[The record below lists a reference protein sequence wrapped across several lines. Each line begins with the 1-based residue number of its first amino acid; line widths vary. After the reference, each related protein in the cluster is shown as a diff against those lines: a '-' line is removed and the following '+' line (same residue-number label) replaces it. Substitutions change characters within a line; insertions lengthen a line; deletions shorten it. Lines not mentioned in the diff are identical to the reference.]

1 MVFRQRA
8 EALAEQLRDQAD
20 RQQYLNKYWKEF
32 YDTFEI
38 GDKAYAP
45 LWDKV
50 GIVEEVCQDFILV
63 SGLLPD
69 PEDDWVGFLQHWELE
84 KR

>member
-1 MVFRQRA
+1 MVFGRRS
-8 EALAEQLRDQAD
+8 ETLADELERRD
-20 RQQYLNKYWKEF
+20 RKEYLKKYWEEF
-32 YDTFEI
+32 YNTFEI
-38 GDKAYAP
+38 GDKAYSP
-45 LWDKV
+45 LWDKE

-69 PEDDWVGFLQHWELE
+69 NEDDWVPFFQHWELE